1 MRQFKMPCCLPSVLG
16 MRSGAPSAQRFDMP
30 RATMIQSQGV
40 NNAGFKRALEIYN
53 EIPCMGHLAHAGNFI
68 DLHTEEQFLNSR
80 YSKEAIAVIMR
91 WALWSRAWPCWLVK
105 IPSLTKA
112 VT

>member
-1 MRQFKMPCCLPSVLG
+1 M
-16 MRSGAPSAQRFDMP
+16 
-30 RATMIQSQGV
+30 
-40 NNAGFKRALEIYN
+40 ALEIYN
-53 EIPCMGHLAHAGNFI
+53 EIPCMCQMAHTGNFI

-80 YSKEAIAVIMR
+80 YSKKVMAVIMR

-105 IPSLTKA
+105 IPSPTKA